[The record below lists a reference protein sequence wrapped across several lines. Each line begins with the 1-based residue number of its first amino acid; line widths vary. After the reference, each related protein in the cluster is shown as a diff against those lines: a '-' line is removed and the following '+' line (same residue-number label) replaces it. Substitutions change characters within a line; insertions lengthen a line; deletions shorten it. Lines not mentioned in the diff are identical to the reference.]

1 MPDFYSP
8 PLAELQSEL
17 THAEASQNLIRPVGA
32 YALHGITVCD
42 QQLLAIDALRGY
54 LLRIDPTTSNATII
68 NGRSTEPFLDATGI
82 ALWEDTLW
90 VARGHELLS
99 CSRHQLEPQLFTT
112 LPYPINGVAVWGTTL
127 YVTCQKA
134 GYIFV
139 LNRETGRQITKFP
152 APGIGVENITVWEEY
167 LWLCDQTEQ
176 TVYCLDRATGDV
188 LMSVLTP
195 FASPTGIAVLP
206 NAKPDSGKLWVAYTF
221 EEPYIR
227 DDPNS
232 ENPHQL
238 TFRDRTFIHALQFC
252 FKPANNCTLSNRYL
266 LEMCYVEEIAPLD
279 ELQLN
284 QLEWRMALPATTDR
298 QAVRHVEPIGLP
310 FTLEHENGQ
319 SIAVFKFDQLH
330 PHESHIFGWKAL
342 IEVGG
347 IKYQLTPRQLEKSPP
362 LSTEFRQRYLI
373 DDDELAMDTPLIQAA
388 AREAVGTETNLLR
401 QVLRIRNY
409 VYDRLSYGIRP
420 RIDTPDVVL
429 ERGIGSCGEYV
440 GLLLALCRL
449 NGIACRTVGRYKC
462 PPHADRLGI
471 LLEPD
476 FNHVWIE
483 FYAPGFGWLPM
494 ESNVDDIIE
503 GGPYPTR
510 FFMGLPWYHI
520 EMSKE
525 ISFERLQ
532 AAGAPEVRLGDLAI
546 NHVRFRILQELP
558 LMPTESPTQ

>member
-1 MPDFYSP
+1 MSDFYSP
-8 PLAELQSEL
+8 PVDELKSALVRAEV
-17 THAEASQNLIRPVGA
+17 AQNLIRPVGA
-32 YALHGITVCD
+32 YALHGITVWHNS
-42 QQLLAIDALRGY
+42 LLAIDALRGY
-54 LLRIDPTTSNATII
+54 LLRIDPATSNATIL
-68 NGRSTEPFLDATGI
+68 NARSTEPFLDATGL
-82 ALWEDTLW
+82 AVWDGTLW
-90 VARGHELLS
+90 ISRGHELLS
-99 CSRHQLEPQLFTT
+99 CPLEQPEPQLFTT
-112 LPYPINGVAVWGTTL
+112 LPYPIDGVAIWGTTL
-127 YVTCQKA
+127 YASCQKA

-139 LNRETGRQITKFP
+139 LSRETGQQITKLP
-152 APGIGVENITVWEEY
+152 APGIGIENIAVSGEY

-176 TVYCLDRATGDV
+176 TVYCLDRATGDIITS
-188 LMSVLTP
+188 LLTP

-206 NAKPDSGKLWVAYTF
+206 KTDPQAGRLWVAYTF

-252 FKPANNCTLSNRYL
+252 HNADKHCTLSNRYL
-266 LEMCYVEEIAPLD
+266 LEMSYVEEIAPLD
-279 ELQLN
+279 ELQLD

-298 QAVRHVEPIGLP
+298 QVLRHVEPIGLP
-310 FTLEHENGQ
+310 FTLEQENGQ
-319 SIAVFKFDQLH
+319 QIAVFKFDRLH
-330 PHESHIFGWKAL
+330 PHESHLFGWKAL

-347 IKYQLTPRQLEKSPP
+347 IKYQLTPRQVERSQP

-373 DDDELAMDTPLIQAA
+373 DDDELAMDKPIIQAA

-429 ERGIGSCGEYV
+429 ERGVGSCGEYV

-462 PPHADRLGI
+462 PPQADRLGV

-483 FYAPGFGWLPM
+483 FYAPGIGWLPM

-510 FFMGLPWYHI
+510 FFMGLPWYHV

-525 ISFERLQ
+525 VSFERLQ
-532 AAGAPEVRLGDLAI
+532 AAGEPEVRLGDLAI
-546 NHVRFRILQELP
+546 NHVRFKILQELP
-558 LMPTESPTQ
+558 LKLASSA

>member
-8 PLAELQSEL
+8 PLDELQSEL

-32 YALHGITVCD
+32 YALHGITVWNN
-42 QQLLAIDALRGY
+42 QLLAIDALRGY
-54 LLRIDPTTSNATII
+54 LLQIDPATSNATIL
-68 NGRSTEPFLDATGI
+68 NARSTEAFIETTGI
-82 ALWEDTLW
+82 AIGEETLW
-90 VARGHELLS
+90 MSRGHELLN
-99 CSRHQLEPQLFTT
+99 CALNQLEPQLFAT
-112 LPYPINGVAVWGTTL
+112 LPYPIDGIAVWGATL
-127 YVTCQKA
+127 YATCQKA

-139 LNRETGRQITKFP
+139 LSRETGQQITKFP
-152 APGIGVENITVWEEY
+152 APGIGIENITVWGDY

-188 LMSVLTP
+188 LMSALTP
-195 FASPTGIAVLP
+195 FGSPTGIAALP
-206 NAKPDSGKLWVAYTF
+206 GAEPEQGKLRVAYTF

-238 TFRDRTFIHALQFC
+238 TFRDRTFIHTLQFYYS
-252 FKPANNCTLSNRYL
+252 AAHNCTLSNRYL
-266 LEMCYVEEIAPLD
+266 LEMSYVEEIAPLD
-279 ELQLN
+279 ALQLN

-298 QAVRHVEPIGLP
+298 QAVRHVEPVGLP
-310 FTLEHENGQ
+310 FKLEQVNGQ
-319 SIAVFKFDQLH
+319 SVAVFKFDQLQ

-347 IKYQLTPRQLEKSPP
+347 IKYQLTPRQVEKSPA
-362 LSTEFRQRYLI
+362 LAAEFRQRYLV
-373 DDDELAMDTPLIQAA
+373 DDDELAMDTPAIQAA
-388 AREAVGTETNLLR
+388 AREAIGTETNLLR

-429 ERGIGSCGEYV
+429 GRGIGSCGEYV

-462 PPHADRLGI
+462 PPHADRLGV

-483 FYAPGFGWLPM
+483 FYVPGFGWLPM
-494 ESNVDDIIE
+494 ESNVDDIID

-525 ISFERLQ
+525 VSFERIQ
-532 AAGAPEVRLGDLAI
+532 AADEAEVRLGDLAI
-546 NHVRFRILQELP
+546 NHVRLR
-558 LMPTESPTQ
+558 S